1 MQIHEIKT
9 TYSLKNQ
16 YISLNFEKREMNE
29 DGLTL
34 KLLMKK
40 IPEIV
45 NRLRAKW
52 LEKTEHEIMVSS
64 LPENDDLHYIILC
77 KFIVGDSEVIF
88 QDEELNE
95 DIKEKYKNKN

>member
-1 MQIHEIKT
+1 
-9 TYSLKNQ
+9 
-16 YISLNFEKREMNE
+16 MNE
-29 DGLTL
+29 VSAYGWFNSEITDE
-34 KLLMKK
+34 KK

-45 NRLRAKW
+45 NRLRAKG
-52 LEKTEHEIMVSS
+52 LEKIEHEIMVSA
-64 LPENDDLHYIILC
+64 LPNNDDLHYIILC